1 MKKYLFLIF
10 IIVLINVSKSTLAQ
24 NITLTATTA
33 DNGLAARSITWKD
46 ANNLQRNAILVDQRA
61 AGAGYLRQFTYKVS
75 GVDRVCRGTG
85 ANGHQGDGY
94 TQNHTVYGGDNS
106 SHGTAGTT
114 SIPLNGAH
122 HSIVDFYMP
131 NYYINPSGTGASNG
145 TVPTRIQWFFATG
158 RDYPIFSITQDAR
171 GIAAGNLGADCRSPY
186 GDMHYDGTT
195 NYSSPYT
202 GDLIGGASWGDT
214 RKWVTLTNGTLNES
228 TQATTNSGW
237 RYDELNTIPY
247 AMQWT
252 KNIDAEQGRVLT
264 QPITVKDM
272 GQNSFPAL
280 ANVQTP
286 NGPMIAD
293 GQWCYQILNYGII
306 DAGGGVTKR
315 LTWGTNWGY
324 PGGFD
329 EWGGSPSKTD
339 FTKHSNGARTNG
351 MLLAFSLFD
360 VFGTHTGGY
369 KNGATGKMVKQMGNM
384 AQATLSASIGTVI
397 TSGPAG
403 VGLASNVANN
413 VTYVPSGYNHVYATW
428 EVNAASNIATATLT
442 PAALAPIENPVFVI
456 NNFTAGSLGTVCIN
470 NVAATNNTDYFAT
483 IDASNSK
490 AWITLNRTITA
501 PTTLKVNANSCG
513 VLPIKIISFT
523 GENKGDATTLL
534 SWKISNE
541 IEAKY
546 FEIEKSIDG
555 SAFTSIAKV
564 NAANLASYT
573 ILDTKTA
580 NGNNYY
586 RLKVM
591 DNNGSITYSNSIKIW
606 LATAPIII
614 KQNEEKQTI
623 IITTN
628 EAENATTL
636 LYNMQ
641 GKIVLQF
648 SFTKTKE
655 FSIADIASGMYYI
668 SVAVGNKKENKMIL
682 KK

>member
-1 MKKYLFLIF
+1 MKNSILVF
-10 IIVLINVSKSTLAQ
+10 ITITLLSICKSSIAQ
-24 NITLTATTA
+24 NISLTTTTA

-75 GVDRVCRGTG
+75 AVDRVCRGTG

-106 SHGTAGTT
+106 SHGTAGST

-145 TVPTRIQWFFATG
+145 TVPTRVQWFFATG

-171 GIAAGNLGADCRSPY
+171 GITAGNLGADCRSPY

-214 RKWVTLTNGTLNES
+214 HKWVTLTNGTLNES

-286 NGPMIAD
+286 GGPMIAD
-293 GQWCYQILNYGII
+293 GQWCYQILNYGIV

-329 EWGGSPSKTD
+329 EWGAYASKTD

-369 KNGATGKMVKQMGNM
+369 KNGATGKMVKQMENM
-384 AQATLSASIGTVI
+384 AQALLTASTGTVI

-403 VGLASNVANN
+403 AGLASSVANN
-413 VTYVPSGYNHVYATW
+413 VTYIPAGYNHVYATW
-428 EVNAASNIATATLT
+428 EVNASSNQAVATLT
-442 PAALAPIENPVFVI
+442 PMAGAPIENPVFVI
-456 NNFTAGSLGTVCIN
+456 NNFTAASFSNICIN
-470 NVAATNNTDYFAT
+470 NTTAVANTDYFAT
-483 IDASNSK
+483 IDLANSK
-490 AWITLNRTITA
+490 AWVTLNRTISSA
-501 PTTLKVNANSCG
+501 TTLKINTATCT
-513 VLPIKIISFT
+513 VLPINILSFT
-523 GENKGDATTLL
+523 GENKGTATLL
-534 SWKISNE
+534 NWKINNE
-541 IEAKY
+541 ATARY
-546 FEIEKSIDG
+546 FEMEKSIDG
-555 SAFTSIAKV
+555 LQFVSIGKID
-564 NAANLASYT
+564 AANITSYSM
-573 ILDTKTA
+573 LDTKPTK
-580 NGNNYY
+580 GNNYY
-586 RLKVM
+586 RLKVT
-591 DNNGSITYSNSIKIW
+591 DNNASFTYSNIIKIW
-606 LATAPIII
+606 QENAPIFI
-614 KQNEEKQTI
+614 KQNNDKQTI
-623 IITTN
+623 IVTTN
-628 EAENATTL
+628 EAESATIL
-636 LYNMQ
+636 LYDMQ
-641 GKIVLQF
+641 GRILLQC
-648 SFTKTKE
+648 SFTKYKE
-655 FSIADIASGMYYI
+655 FSIADLSNGMYYI
-668 SVAVGNKKENKMIL
+668 GVTAGNKNEYKMIL

>member
-1 MKKYLFLIF
+1 MKKYIHLFVLVTIIF
-10 IIVLINVSKSTLAQ
+10 AYKNIAAQ
-24 NITLTATTA
+24 NINLVTTTA

-61 AGAGYLRQFTYKVS
+61 AGAGYLRQFTYKVA
-75 GVDRVCRGTG
+75 GIDRVCRGTG

-106 SHGTAGTT
+106 SHSTAGTT

-131 NYYINPSGTGASNG
+131 SYYINPSGTGASNG

-214 RKWVTLTNGTLNES
+214 HKWVTLANGTLNES
-228 TQATTNSGW
+228 TQATTTSGW

-252 KNIDAEQGRVLT
+252 KNINAEQGRVLT

-286 NGPMIAD
+286 AGPMIAD

-329 EWGGSPSKTD
+329 EWGASTSKTD
-339 FTKHSNGARTNG
+339 FTKHSNGARTDG

-369 KNGATGKMVKQMGNM
+369 KNGATGKMVKQMENM
-384 AQATLSASIGTVI
+384 AQATLTASTGTVV

-413 VTYVPSGYNHVYATW
+413 VTYMPAGYNHVYATW
-428 EVNAASNIATATLT
+428 EVNAAGNQAVVTLT
-442 PAALAPIENPVFVI
+442 PMAGAPIENPVFVI
-456 NNFTAGSLGTVCIN
+456 NNFTAASFSNVCIN
-470 NVAATNNTDYFAT
+470 STTAIANTDYFAT
-483 IDASNSK
+483 IDIANSK
-490 AWITLNRTITA
+490 AWVTLNRTISTPTILKINTA
-501 PTTLKVNANSCG
+501 SCSI
-513 VLPIKIISFT
+513 LPINILSFT
-523 GENKGDATTLL
+523 AENTGFNHLL
-534 SWKISNE
+534 KWKISNE
-541 IEAKY
+541 IEASY
-546 FEIEKSIDG
+546 FEIERSADGILFENIGKVDANNLSNFSYID
-555 SAFTSIAKV
+555 
-564 NAANLASYT
+564 ANT
-573 ILDTKTA
+573 IK
-580 NGNNYY
+580 GNNYY
-586 RLKVM
+586 RLKIIEKST
-591 DNNGSITYSNSIKIW
+591 GFIFSNIIKISK
-606 LATAPIII
+606 TYDDITIT
-614 KQNEEKQTI
+614 QNDYQQTI
-623 IITTN
+623 LVTSNI
-628 EAENATTL
+628 AENATVA
-636 LYNMQ
+636 LYDMQ
-641 GKIVLQF
+641 GRLLQQF
-648 SFTKTKE
+648 SFTKSKV
-655 FSIADIASGMYYI
+655 FSIASLTTGVYYV
-668 SVAVGNKKENKMIL
+668 SVSVGNKNEYKMIL